1 MGVLSINEDCAAVG
15 ATSETDDRKL
25 SMLDV
30 YRVDGDGGV
39 EIVSNVVVGS
49 TAGGVSV
56 TTCVVKG
63 LVLVSRIGLVVGRVG
78 LVVGAVSVGS
88 AAVVNED
95 GSVTAA
101 VVNVSR
107 GALVMATPLGEPVIV
122 AILND
127 VRWVGGRR

>member
-1 MGVLSINEDCAAVG
+1 MLSINEGCAAVG
-15 ATSETDDRKL
+15 VTSETGDRKL
-25 SMLDV
+25 SMFDV
-30 YRVDGDGGV
+30 YRVDDAGGV

-63 LVLVSRIGLVVGRVG
+63 SVLVSRIGVVVGRVG
-78 LVVGAVSVGS
+78 LVVGAVS
-88 AAVVNED
+88 D

-107 GALVMATPLGEPVIV
+107 GALVRTTPPVEPVI
-122 AILND
+122 AAMLNG